1 MRLTE
6 VVCVRLPAVSV
17 MVIVEFPTGVPL
29 VVLIVSVEVPVPPVT
44 GEGANEQLAP
54 VGSPAEQLRA
64 TSLVKP
70 LDGVTVTIEVVL
82 LPGVTTAGVEA
93 VTAKSGAA

>member
-1 MRLTE
+1 
-6 VVCVRLPAVSV
+6 
-17 MVIVEFPTGVPL
+17 VIVEFPIGVPL
-29 VVLIVSVEVPVPPVT
+29 VVLMVSVEVPLPPVT

-70 LDGVTVTIEVVL
+70 LAGVIVTVEVVL
-82 LPGVTTAGVEA
+82 LPGVVAAGTEA